1 MAVRGNRRLR
11 SADGPR
17 RPIMS
22 PPARLAARALRACGR
37 RPPFSASERGPV
49 ARRPVSAILRHVSAA
64 GYIVIIW
71 SRYRFHMAKSSRAKP
86 DSEMVTVYG
95 KITRELAERL
105 DRLADER
112 RWSRAQ
118 MVAYC
123 IEQFVNGSANAQ
135 QK

>member
-1 MAVRGNRRLR
+1 
-11 SADGPR
+11 
-17 RPIMS
+17 
-22 PPARLAARALRACGR
+22 
-37 RPPFSASERGPV
+37 
-49 ARRPVSAILRHVSAA
+49 
-64 GYIVIIW
+64 
-71 SRYRFHMAKSSRAKP
+71 
-86 DSEMVTVYG
+86 MVTVYG

-123 IEQFVNGSANAQ
+123 IEQFVDGATRGQ